1 MWTRKWPST
10 GGALEATVAKS
21 RRHVRQAGRRKGP
34 VAGQE
39 KRSSG
44 GWLGAVGGYLRQ
56 SWQRRRALG
65 PREILIWVT
74 VAVVAGAF
82 LLLLAQY
89 ALLVAIVVL
98 VLVVTLGWRELTRP
112 A

>member
-1 MWTRKWPST
+1 M
-10 GGALEATVAKS
+10 AKS

-39 KRSSG
+39 KRSSA
-44 GWLGAVGGYLRQ
+44 GWLGTVGGYLRQ
-56 SWQRRRALG
+56 SWQRRRSLG
-65 PREILIWVT
+65 SREILIWVT

-82 LLLLAQY
+82 LLLLAQQ
-89 ALLVAIVVL
+89 ALWLAVL
-98 VLVVTLGWRELTRP
+98 AGLFVLGFSWRELTRR